1 MLSAWRKRKNK
12 DSPAYVPIRF
22 SLFDSAASVRQA
34 GSTKIWGD
42 IVEPMNNYDLGFQFR
57 VCLLLLAEILENGCL

>member
-34 GSTKIWGD
+34 GSTKI
-42 IVEPMNNYDLGFQFR
+42 
-57 VCLLLLAEILENGCL
+57 